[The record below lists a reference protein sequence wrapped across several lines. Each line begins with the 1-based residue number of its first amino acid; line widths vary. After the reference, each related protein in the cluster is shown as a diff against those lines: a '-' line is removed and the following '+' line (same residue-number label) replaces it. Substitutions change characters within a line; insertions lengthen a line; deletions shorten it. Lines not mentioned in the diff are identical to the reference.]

1 MVYVML
7 KERKNKYASMVFS
20 RSGICSDFV
29 SCFSN
34 KESNILLACSGGP
47 DSAAMMGI
55 SRVLLNRGLVKKVEV
70 VHVNH
75 NLREE
80 ALNDAEMCES
90 QADMFDLP
98 FFYYD
103 IYPGLFEKNTYEAGR
118 ELRYQILQHHAL
130 KHYSDVIMTAHHA
143 DDIAETVMMHLARG
157 CGING
162 LCGVRERNSSF
173 GHVDVVR
180 PLLKVRKKKLEELC
194 NKANVPYC
202 IDKSNFNTEKSRAY
216 VRHSVIP
223 VLEKLNPAFV
233 EHVVKTAMFM
243 QDIVEKE
250 SYGKN
255 NRTKKHTSSIDG

>member
-1 MVYVML
+1 
-7 KERKNKYASMVFS
+7 
-20 RSGICSDFV
+20 
-29 SCFSN
+29 
-34 KESNILLACSGGP
+34 
-47 DSAAMMGI
+47 
-55 SRVLLNRGLVKKVEV
+55 
-70 VHVNH
+70 
-75 NLREE
+75 
-80 ALNDAEMCES
+80 
-90 QADMFDLP
+90 
-98 FFYYD
+98 
-103 IYPGLFEKNTYEAGR
+103 
-118 ELRYQILQHHAL
+118 
-130 KHYSDVIMTAHHA
+130 MTAHHA